1 MNSARG
7 KWLLVFDFALFDWFA
22 MRTDERELVE
32 STMLWSFPPIEIW
45 KGFRSLVFGGSERWR
60 SWIRSNF
67 STIERSGCDPTT
79 FGLSSWLDK
88 ETEPEPR
95 SRILNPTVLKLF
107 LIKVLL
113 MYFPPCLL
121 PPIFR
126 VVETGIQA
134 IWLPWMESNHAI
146 PLGNLSTLDFVYVDS
161 FSSGMKSG

>member
-7 KWLLVFDFALFDWFA
+7 KWLLVFGFALFDWFA

-67 STIERSGCDPTT
+67 SSIERGSGDPTT

-95 SRILNPTVLKLF
+95 SRALLGTVLQLF

-113 MYFPPCLL
+113 MHFPPCLL

-126 VVETGIQA
+126 VVEAGLEA
-134 IWLPWMESNHAI
+134 ILLPWTKSSYKI
-146 PLGNLSTLDFVYVDS
+146 PLSNLSSLDVVYVDS
-161 FSSGMKSG
+161 FSSRIKYG